1 MNLNPSIQWLG
12 LKLVLI
18 HILSF
23 ILKTFILKYTFFKLS
38 QKYSQFLFL
47 KPYFLGT
54 CLGVALS
61 PI

>member
-1 MNLNPSIQWLG
+1 MNLNPSIHWLG
-12 LKLVLI
+12 LKLVLH

-23 ILKTFILKYTFFKLS
+23 ILKTFIL
-38 QKYSQFLFL
+38 FLNYHKNIHNFFL

-61 PI
+61 LI